1 MRTPCSST
9 PTIEESRSGSYRV
22 ALVVLALAVLAA
34 AGCSDRQKR
43 HWRYRSAERNF
54 RTALEAEHPDER
66 RDAVA
71 RIGES
76 WYADREDAFHVLD
89 AVARTDP
96 VIQIRCIAIRAFAG
110 YDDARPVGTLL
121 TVLQAKNPTD
131 QTLPPDDDLRWE
143 TVTALAALTRKGVMS
158 ETQRDLVCPI
168 LIKLLETDP
177 SRNVRIVA
185 AKALAEF
192 KDRQVLLPLIRSLR
206 NEDFGIADRA
216 ERSLIALTG
225 VTHYYD
231 ADAWEAW
238 VARAEDPFAHAGE
251 IPQTTRP
258 AGPTWWDKQKRAW
271 RRALK
276 LSNE

>member
-1 MRTPCSST
+1 MRMSCSSIPMT
-9 PTIEESRSGSYRV
+9 EANSKSSRRV
-22 ALVVLALAVLAA
+22 FFVVSALAVLVA
-34 AGCSDRQKR
+34 AGCSDHQKR
-43 HWRYRSAERNF
+43 RWRYRTPERNF

-76 WYADREDAFHVLD
+76 RYADREDAFYVLD

-96 VIQIRCIAIRAFAG
+96 VIQIRCIAVRAFAR

-121 TVLQAKNPTD
+121 TILQAKNPTEH
-131 QTLPPDDDLRWE
+131 TLPPDDDLRWE
-143 TVTALAALTRKGVMS
+143 TVTALADLTRKGVLS
-158 ETQRDLVCPI
+158 ESQRELVCPI
-168 LIKLLETDP
+168 LVKLLETDP

-185 AKALAEF
+185 AGALAEF

-206 NEDFGIADRA
+206 NEDFAIADRA
-216 ERSLIALTG
+216 EQSLIALTG

-238 VARAEDPFAHAGE
+238 VAQAKDPFAHAGQV
-251 IPQTTRP
+251 PQTTRP
-258 AGPTWWDKQKRAW
+258 VGPTWWDKQKRAW
-271 RRALK
+271 RRAIK
-276 LSNE
+276 LSND

>member
-9 PTIEESRSGSYRV
+9 PMIEENGSGSYRV
-22 ALVVLALAVLAA
+22 ALVVLTLAGLVA
-34 AGCSDRQKR
+34 AGCSDHQKR
-43 HWRYRSAERNF
+43 RWRYRPAERNF

-76 WYADREDAFHVLD
+76 GYADREDAFHVLD

-96 VIQIRCIAIRAFAG
+96 VIQIRCIAIRAFAR

-121 TVLQAKNPTD
+121 TVLQAKNPSEHA
-131 QTLPPDDDLRWE
+131 LPPNDDLRWE
-143 TVTALAALTRKGVMS
+143 TASVLAALARKGVMN
-158 ETQRDLVCPI
+158 ETQRDLVRPI
-168 LIKLLETDP
+168 LVKLLETDP

-192 KDRQVLLPLIRSLR
+192 KDPQVLLPLIRSLR
-206 NEDFGIADRA
+206 NEDFAIADRA

-231 ADAWEAW
+231 ADAWETW
-238 VARAEDPFAHAGE
+238 VAQAEDPFANAGE

>member
-1 MRTPCSST
+1 VNRA
-9 PTIEESRSGSYRV
+9 RFVAV
-22 ALVVLALAVLAA
+22 ALVVLVAV
-34 AGCSDRQKR
+34 GCSDHQKR
-43 HWRYRSAERNF
+43 QWRHRSTEQNY
-54 RTALEAEHPDER
+54 RTALEAEHADER

-76 WYADREDAFHVLD
+76 GYADREDAFQVLD
-89 AVARTDP
+89 TVARTDP
-96 VIQIRCIAIRAFAG
+96 ASQIRCIAVRILAR

-121 TVLQAKNPTD
+121 AILQTKNT
-131 QTLPPDDDLRWE
+131 TNKALPADDDLRWE
-143 TVTALAALTRKGVMS
+143 TASALAALAGKEVFDDS
-158 ETQRDLVCPI
+158 QWALVCPV

-192 KDRQVLLPLIRSLR
+192 KDQQVLLPLIRSLR

-216 ERSLIALTG
+216 EQSLIALTG

-238 VARAEDPFAHAGE
+238 VAQTKDPFANAGRTP
-251 IPQTTRP
+251 ITSQP

-276 LSNE
+276 LSTD

>member
-1 MRTPCSST
+1 MTK
-9 PTIEESRSGSYRV
+9 IHSGVFDRV
-22 ALVVLALAVLAA
+22 TFVVLALSVLVTF
-34 AGCSDRQKR
+34 GCSDHQKR
-43 HWRYRSAERNF
+43 RWRYRSAEQNLQ
-54 RTALEAEHPDER
+54 TALQAEHPDER

-76 WYADREDAFHVLD
+76 GYADREDVFHVLD

-96 VIQIRCIAIRAFAG
+96 VIQIRCIAVRTFTQ

-121 TVLQAKNPTD
+121 TILQAKNPSD
-131 QTLPPDDDLRWE
+131 QALPPDDDLRWE
-143 TVTALAALTRKGVMS
+143 TVTALAALARKGVMS
-158 ETQRDLVCPI
+158 EAQRELVCRI

-216 ERSLIALTG
+216 EQSLIALTG
-225 VTHYYD
+225 VTHSYD

-238 VARAEDPFAHAGE
+238 VARVEDPFAHAGRV
-251 IPQTTRP
+251 PQTTRP
-258 AGPTWWDKQKRAW
+258 AGPTWWDKQARAW
-271 RRALK
+271 RRAIK
-276 LSNE
+276 LSND